1 MTSEDSYYLM
11 EKKNLVLGMKQIFYY
26 LPAPARSLKYCV
38 QLYWEIIQ
46 RWNKKR
52 KSCYFT
58 YFFTINVY
66 YSYPIIS
73 LIYVLNTEMVHLF

>member
-38 QLYWEIIQ
+38 QLYWEII
-46 RWNKKR
+46 
-52 KSCYFT
+52 
-58 YFFTINVY
+58 
-66 YSYPIIS
+66 
-73 LIYVLNTEMVHLF
+73 